1 MSNVNYVTFTIVLV
15 LFLLVTVT
23 GFAAA
28 RWRRAEDMMQL
39 NEWGLGGRS
48 FGTFVAWFLLG
59 GDLYTAYTFI
69 AVPAAVFGAG
79 AVTGFFAV
87 SYTIIVFPI
96 ALIFLPRLWSIARTH
111 NYVTPADFIRGRYG
125 SRGLSLAMAV
135 TGIVA
140 LMPYIALQLVG
151 IQAVLTVMGVGTSS
165 TNTYVKDVP
174 LFIAFVILAVYT
186 FVSGLRA
193 PALIAFIKDTL
204 VYVMI
209 IVAVFYIPTRVG
221 GWGHIFAAGQ
231 AHLKAISPVTHKPTG
246 VFIPTTGNSQLA
258 FSTLALGS
266 ALALMVYPHAVTGVL
281 STKRRDIITRN
292 MALLPLYSLMLGFI
306 ALLGY
311 MAVADKATVA
321 NVKKAGGNAQLAVP
335 YLFQHLFPSWFT
347 GVAFSAIVIGA
358 LVPAAIMAI
367 ASANLFTRNIFKE
380 FFKPDA
386 SPRLQTQVSQWAS
399 LLVKFGALVFA
410 VELPRTFSINLQL
423 LGGIWILQVFPMLVF
438 GLFTRWFHRW
448 ALLAGWLAGEIFG
461 TIAAYNVATPTTSH
475 WAGSTDLEFGHTV
488 YIGLSALILNVAI
501 AVILTLIFKAA
512 RVPEGA
518 DETLPQQYTADPA
531 QAPAPAPAAIGIG
544 TAGAAGDLFD
554 RTVRGAPGPSPLGY
568 RLVTSLAWCGYRVMA
583 ASRPSRRR
591 GGTACPR
598 CSRCPAGTS
607 SRSTTR
613 R

>member
-15 LFLLVTVT
+15 LFLVVTLT

-204 VYVMI
+204 VYVVI

-321 NVKKAGGNAQLAVP
+321 SVKKAGGNAQLAVP

-386 SPRLQTQVSQWAS
+386 TPRLETQVARWAS
-399 LLVKFGALVFA
+399 LVVKLGALAFA
-410 VELPRTFSINLQL
+410 VYLPRTFSINLQL
-423 LGGIWILQVFPMLVF
+423 LGGIWILQVFPSIVF

-448 ALLAGWLAGEIFG
+448 ALLAGWLGGMVFG
-461 TIAAYNVATPTTSH
+461 TIAAYKVATPTTSH
-475 WAGSTDLEFGHTV
+475 WAGSVDIEFGHTV
-488 YIGLSALILNVAI
+488 YIGLSAIVLNIAI
-501 AVILTLIFKAA
+501 AAILTVVFKAA
-512 RVPEGA
+512 RVPEGV
-518 DETLPQQYTADPA
+518 DETRCLVDALSCLSVVEASLESASLRGLRRSLSA
-531 QAPAPAPAAIGIG
+531 QRA
-544 TAGAAGDLFD
+544 TL
-554 RTVRGAPGPSPLGY
+554 T
-568 RLVTSLAWCGYRVMA
+568 
-583 ASRPSRRR
+583 RPM
-591 GGTACPR
+591 T
-598 CSRCPAGTS
+598 
-607 SRSTTR
+607 SRST
-613 R
+613 

>member
-1 MSNVNYVTFTIVLV
+1 MSHVNYVTFTIVLV

-28 RWRRAEDMMQL
+28 RWRRTEDMMHL

-48 FGTFVAWFLLG
+48 FGTFIAWFLLG

-96 ALIFLPRLWSIARTH
+96 ALVFLPRLWSIARTH
-111 NYVTPADFIRGRYG
+111 NYITPADFVRGRYG
-125 SRGLSLAMAV
+125 SRGLALAMAV

-151 IQAVLTVMGVGTSS
+151 IQAVLTVMGVGASS
-165 TNTYVKDVP
+165 TNTYVKDLP
-174 LFIAFVILAVYT
+174 LFVAFLILAIYT
-186 FVSGLRA
+186 YVSGLRA
-193 PALIAFIKDTL
+193 PALIAFVKDTL

-209 IVAVFYIPTRVG
+209 IVAVFYIPTRIG

-231 AHLKAISPVTHKPTG
+231 THMAAINPVTKKPNG

-266 ALALMVYPHAVTGVL
+266 ALALMVYPHSVTAVL
-281 STKRRDIITRN
+281 STKRRDIIKRN

-311 MAVADKATVA
+311 MALADKATVA
-321 NVKKAGGNAQLAVP
+321 DVKKAGGNAQLAVP
-335 YLFQHLFPSWFT
+335 YLFQHLFPSWFA
-347 GVAFSAIVIGA
+347 GIAFSAIVIGA

-367 ASANLFTRNIFKE
+367 ASANLFSRNIFRE
-380 FFKPDA
+380 FVKPDA
-386 SPRLQTQVSQWAS
+386 TPRLETRVSRWAS
-399 LLVKFGALVFA
+399 LLVKLGALAFA
-410 VELPRTFSINLQL
+410 VYLPRTFSINLQL
-423 LGGIWILQVFPMLVF
+423 LGGIWILQVFPMIVF

-448 ALLAGWLAGEIFG
+448 ALLAGWLAGEVFG

-501 AVILTLIFKAA
+501 TVILTLVFRAV
-512 RVPEGA
+512 RLPEGA

-531 QAPAPAPAAIGIG
+531 DGPAPAPAAAGLRA
-544 TAGAAGDLFD
+544 TGAAGD
-554 RTVRGAPGPSPLGY
+554 
-568 RLVTSLAWCGYRVMA
+568 
-583 ASRPSRRR
+583 
-591 GGTACPR
+591 
-598 CSRCPAGTS
+598 
-607 SRSTTR
+607 
-613 R
+613 